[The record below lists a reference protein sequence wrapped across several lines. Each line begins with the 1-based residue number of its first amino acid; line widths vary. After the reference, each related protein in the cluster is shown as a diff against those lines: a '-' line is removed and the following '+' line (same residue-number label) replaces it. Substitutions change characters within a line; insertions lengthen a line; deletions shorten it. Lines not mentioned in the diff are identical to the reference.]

1 MSAKKRVLIIAL
13 DGFTWKL
20 ARPFL
25 EAGVMPHLA
34 KMVREGSHGTL
45 KSVIP
50 FETSP
55 AWSAFQTGC
64 LPGKTTVLSFHRY
77 DRSQKKVRLNSFAD
91 IAVPSIWE
99 LADRMGKTV
108 VSLNMPVTSPPPKV
122 RGVIIPGLLCPK
134 FSPETVHPPQAYDK
148 YIKPHKDY
156 LIVNNDRRDTVAEFT
171 EQAIATERVRC
182 GVALELMKDV
192 DWDIFCVQIQSSDA
206 LQHKIWWA
214 LDPESPDYSEE
225 GRNEALSFYRGC
237 DEIIGQL
244 VETAGPDNLTVVV
257 SDHGFC
263 LKKADIGINTW
274 LRQHGYLQYLPKEP
288 PGKLATAKERL
299 KGNLPLLKMLARMYG
314 NIRTAASGRYKQIC
328 DRLKKPGST
337 RILAETVL
345 SHMRTFVDFEK
356 TRAFCLGGMAG
367 MVYINGSEQ
376 ERKELAT
383 KLTAQLLAEFGPDS
397 PEPVITSIRPAGD
410 VYGGAK
416 EQDFLPDLVIEFV
429 EGYEARI
436 HPGAEEVIVPGVFN
450 GQQQGTHDRNG
461 IFVVNGPGVE
471 QGTEFNAEIVDI
483 APTVLAYLDIAVP
496 QHMDGKV
503 MNEAFSSPLSVIHED
518 VSYDSSSAT
527 EYTDDEQAE
536 VERNLRDIGY
546 I

>member
-20 ARPFL
+20 THPFL

-34 KMVREGSHGTL
+34 KMVQEGCHGNL

-99 LADRMGKTV
+99 LADRTGKTV

-122 RGVIIPGLLCPK
+122 RGVIIPGLLCPEL
-134 FSPETVHPPQAYDK
+134 SPQTVHPPQAYEK

-156 LIVNNDRRDTVAEFT
+156 LIVNHDWRNTVAEFA

-192 DWDIFCVQIQSSDA
+192 EWDIFCVQIQSSDA

-214 LDPESPDYSEE
+214 LDSALPDYSEE
-225 GRNEALSFYRGC
+225 SNNEAMSFYRGC

-244 VETAGPDNLTVVV
+244 VEAAGPDSLKVLV

-263 LKKADIGINTW
+263 LKKGDIGINTW

-288 PGKLATAKERL
+288 PGKLGRTKERL
-299 KGNLPLLKMLARMYG
+299 KENLPPLKMLARTYG
-314 NIRTAASGRYKQIC
+314 NIRRAASGRYKQIC

-337 RILAETVL
+337 PMLAETVL

-367 MVYINGSEQ
+367 MVYLDGSKQ

-383 KLTAQLLAEFGPDS
+383 KLTGQLLTEFGPDS
-397 PEPVITSIRPAGD
+397 ENPVITEIKEASE
-410 VYGGAK
+410 VYGLSDAA
-416 EQDFLPDLVIEFV
+416 DFLPELVIEFA
-429 EGYEARI
+429 EGFEARI
-436 HPGAEEVIVPGVFN
+436 HPGGDAVISPGMFKDKT
-450 GQQQGTHDRNG
+450 QGTHHREG
-461 IFVVNGPGVE
+461 IFVIQGPGVKPAVN
-471 QGTEFNAEIVDI
+471 FDADIVDI
-483 APTVLAYLDIAVP
+483 MPTVLAYIGIPVP
-496 QHMDGKV
+496 RHVDGNV
-503 MNEAFSSPLSVIHED
+503 LTQAFSQPLSITYDD
-518 VSYDSSSAT
+518 VSCGASAAVD
-527 EYTDDEQAE
+527 YTDDEQAE
-536 VERNLRDIGY
+536 VEKHLHDLGY